1 MMQSTILTPAAP
13 QAPVLKALPTQ
24 APLFSLN
31 MRNVDDLFP
40 GFAPGDFAVLYGSP
54 SVATLSSILCVRA
67 QLPSQIGGLSSN
79 VVYLDGGN
87 SFRLYHITRLAQLHH
102 MDPKQVLDRIFISR
116 AFTAYQMTSLI
127 LEQLRTAVEKCNAKL
142 VVISDIAGLFLDKDL
157 GDEETKRVYSQ
168 VLAYLQNFA
177 REKQI
182 ILIATYPPRHHDSR
196 NLYLQALTCGRAN
209 VVISLQQTK
218 YDREF
223 NLEKHPRF
231 VLGSAEFP
239 SNNLTLTDFM

>member
-87 SFRLYHITRLAQLHH
+87 CFRLYHITRLAQLHH

-196 NLYLQALTCGRAN
+196 NLSLQALTCGRAN